1 MFKLL
6 VGIIIGL
13 ALVVGGWWYYS
24 DGGRRDPVDGFQ
36 DAVKFQGRQAVQAV
50 EQKVGESV
58 DSLKATIDQTGQK
71 ISQTV
76 SDTTLLA
83 TIKAKLLREESLDGL
98 KIRVEVTEGVV
109 NLKGTVPSLEARAL
123 AIKLARETEGVQG
136 VRADLPVEYPTRP

>member
-6 VGIIIGL
+6 VGLIIGL
-13 ALVVGGWWYYS
+13 ALVLGGWWYYS

-50 EQKVGESV
+50 ERKVGESV
-58 DSLKATIDQTGQK
+58 DSLKETIDQTGQK
-71 ISQTV
+71 ISRTV

-98 KIRVEVTEGVV
+98 KIRVEVTEGIV

-136 VRADLPVEYPTRP
+136 VRADLPVDYSNRP

>member
-13 ALVVGGWWYYS
+13 ALVAGGWWYYS

-58 DSLKATIDQTGQK
+58 DSLKETIDQTGQK

-76 SDTTLLA
+76 GDATLLA

-98 KIRVEVTEGVV
+98 KIRVEVTEGIV

>member
-58 DSLKATIDQTGQK
+58 DSLKETIDQTGQK
-71 ISQTV
+71 ISRTV

-98 KIRVEVTEGVV
+98 KIRVEVTEGIV

-136 VRADLPVEYPTRP
+136 VRADLPVEYQTRP